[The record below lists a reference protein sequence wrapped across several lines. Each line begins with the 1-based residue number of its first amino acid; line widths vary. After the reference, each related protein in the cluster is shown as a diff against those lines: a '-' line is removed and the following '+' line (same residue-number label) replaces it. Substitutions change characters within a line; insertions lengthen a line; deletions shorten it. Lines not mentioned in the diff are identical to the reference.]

1 MELWKKLKRK
11 IEERPDYQTVEA
23 DRQIEAATDGKYES
37 LEELAKEVA
46 RLEEIA
52 REMKQD

>member
-1 MELWKKLKRK
+1 MGLWKKLKRK
-11 IEERPDYQTVEA
+11 IEVRPEYQTVEA

-37 LEELAKEVA
+37 LSDLAKGLS
-46 RLEEIA
+46 RQEEII